1 MMEVCP
7 IIYILLKLRLTAELF
22 PMRIIKFYEGVGSL
36 KLKMETLDDLWTVQR
51 IIFANDLVKSESE
64 RRFRPS
70 EGDIG
75 ELKQVMITLRVE
87 KTELDKSA
95 SRLRVLGKIVE
106 GKPLEYVKLNSY
118 HTLNIAPGDILELVK
133 PKWPDYL
140 VKVAKDA
147 VADSKKPRLGLIVV
161 DDEKALPA
169 YMLGYGIEFGNEMYS
184 RLSKRM
190 SQKDFQEQEKK
201 YFDSV
206 LDTVRNMRVDTI
218 VIAGPGF
225 TKDDIKAYAT
235 NSGMIK
241 KMGKQLIFESVSN
254 AERSGIYE
262 LVKGEKVEQLL
273 EKERIRME
281 FRLMEEFLKGLESK
295 SSLYGTDNVGDSVDG
310 RRAKVVLVND
320 SVLGDQRMQEIL
332 SKAEERRIKIEVFN
346 SGDEVGTQL
355 HNFKDI
361 ACME

>member
-1 MMEVCP
+1 MKV
-7 IIYILLKLRLTAELF
+7 
-22 PMRIIKFYEGVGSL
+22 IKFYESVGSL
-36 KLKMETLDDLWTVQR
+36 KLKVETLDDLWTVQR
-51 IIFANDLVKSESE
+51 IIFPEDLVKSESE

-95 SRLRVLGKIVE
+95 SRLRILGKIVE
-106 GKPLEYVKLNSY
+106 GRPLEYVKLNSY
-118 HTLNIAPGDILELVK
+118 HTLNIAPGDMLELVK
-133 PKWPDYL
+133 LKWPDYL

-169 YMLGYGIEFGNEMYS
+169 YMLGYGIEFGSEIYS

-206 LDTVRNMRVDTI
+206 LETIRNMRVDTI
-218 VIAGPGF
+218 VVAGPGF
-225 TKDDIKAYAT
+225 TKDDIKTYAT

-241 KMGKQLIFESVSN
+241 KMGKQLIFENVSN

-262 LVKGEKVEQLL
+262 LVKGEKVENLL

-295 SSLYGTDNVGDSVDG
+295 SSRYGTADVEDSLDG

-320 SVLGDQRMQEIL
+320 SVLGDQKMQSIL

-346 SGDEVGTQL
+346 SGDEVGAQL